1 MDSQLEEIRE
11 IWANAFYS
19 GDYDLLRHYEHQDFQ
34 VIFEQ
39 EGRVEGSYL
48 RYDRIAHA
56 VQNGVWKPLKP
67 EIEYEEYEYNEDQ
80 TECRILMGLE
90 NNKQRLQEIWKLE
103 DEWKILEL
111 RFLKS

>member
-39 EGRVEGSYL
+39 EGHVEGSYL

-56 VQNGVWKPLKP
+56 VQNSVWKPLKP

-80 TECRILMGLE
+80 TECRILIGLE
-90 NNKQRLQEIWKLE
+90 NNKQRLQEVWKLE

-111 RFLKS
+111 RFLKP

>member
-39 EGRVEGSYL
+39 EGHVEGSYL

-56 VQNGVWKPLKP
+56 VQNSVWKPLKP

-80 TECRILMGLE
+80 TECRILIGLE